1 MLIFQ
6 GKIMW
11 IDIFNVQAFG
21 FHSSQLQKPNAQMH
35 PQEQMLPKSLI
46 TKQHNSKTPKIKLPN
61 LFIKTLKKLK
71 TTKF

>member
-11 IDIFNVQAFG
+11 ISILSVQAFG
-21 FHSSQLQKPNAQMH
+21 FLSSQLQKPKTQMH

-46 TKQHNSKTPKIKLPN
+46 TKQHKSKTPKIKLPN
-61 LFIKTLKKLK
+61 LLSKT
-71 TTKF
+71 